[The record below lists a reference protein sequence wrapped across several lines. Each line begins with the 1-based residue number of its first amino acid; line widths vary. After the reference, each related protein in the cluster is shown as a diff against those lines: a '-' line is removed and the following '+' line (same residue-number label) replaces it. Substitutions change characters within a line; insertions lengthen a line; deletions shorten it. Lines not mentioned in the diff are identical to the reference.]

1 MPSTGDSYD
10 AIRAAYYQDIY
21 TAMFD
26 YLTAPEGTRITK
38 TKLAYK
44 RAINDNFWSAFEE
57 GYQAGGAELPLEAE
71 PFAWIKNRI
80 AQEFDYVGGL
90 FNKLRDEIKPDG
102 TQESISSQLDARA
115 EGYTQ
120 TLDGVYGMGKVFGA
134 GSLALTLVGSD
145 GKEHCAT
152 CAQYKGQT
160 HPANWWTK
168 RDLVPYPG
176 NRNYIC
182 GNWEGCQHYL
192 ADKWGNMFTL

>member
-10 AIRAAYYQDIY
+10 AIRATYYQDIY

-115 EGYTQ
+115 EGYTH
-120 TLDGVYGMGKVFGA
+120 TLDASVFDGKTLRPWA
-134 GSLALTLVGSD
+134 IWPLTLVGND
-145 GKEHCAT
+145 GNEIVQLA
-152 CAQYKGQT
+152 
-160 HPANWWTK
+160 PSTK
-168 RDLVPYPG
+168 VKPIPQDG
-176 NRNYIC
+176 
-182 GNWEGCQHYL
+182 GS
-192 ADKWGNMFTL
+192 KTT